1 MKRPLVLALSL
12 LAIFFVFK
20 YFISEQQESLQSEE
34 IISNH
39 SGRLSE
45 EAKIEV
51 SAKSSAIAQTKP
63 ISENKIPEPLD
74 SPPSPAAAAPKAEAL
89 NSETKLS
96 RPKSP
101 KGHLVLPYSID
112 EGLIIVQGD
121 IVVGRPADDNFEDQ
135 GWVEVPKLR
144 PWPSPII
151 PYHIQPDFQNP
162 ERIQEA
168 LQLFSGTAIQFVALQ
183 TVAGTKPVD
192 ALVFQNATGV
202 CKSYVG
208 RIGGLQ
214 PIWINAQ
221 CGPPEV
227 AHEILHA
234 LGFVHEQ
241 NRTDRDRSIKV
252 LFENIDNNFRTNFE
266 ILPQDFMLL
275 SGLTGFDFESV
286 MIYPD
291 TLFSKTSSPTMKPI
305 IENQQISPTKGLSPK
320 DIERLNQFFQPR

>member
-1 MKRPLVLALSL
+1 MKRPLILALSI
-12 LAIFFVFK
+12 LAIFVVFK
-20 YFISEQQESLQSEE
+20 LFFLEQQEDLQSEKITFPNTRE
-34 IISNH
+34 IV
-39 SGRLSE
+39 E
-45 EAKIEV
+45 EVGDEV
-51 SAKSSAIAQTKP
+51 SSKSLIITQPKTN
-63 ISENKIPEPLD
+63 SENETPEPQD
-74 SPPSPAAAAPKAEAL
+74 ASSPPTASAPKAEAL
-89 NSETKLS
+89 TSDTKLS

-121 IVVGRPADDNFEDQ
+121 IVVGKPADDNFGDQ
-135 GWVEVPKLR
+135 GWVEVPKMR

-151 PYHIQPDFQNP
+151 PYHIQADFQNP
-162 ERIQEA
+162 ERIHEA
-168 LQLFSGTAIQFVALQ
+168 LQFFSSTPIRFVPLHTA
-183 TVAGTKPVD
+183 AGNPPKD

-241 NRTDRDRSIKV
+241 NRTDRDRSIQV
-252 LFENIDNNFRTNFE
+252 LFENIDNQFRTNFE

-275 SGLTGFDFESV
+275 SGLAAFDFESV

-291 TLFSKTSSPTMKPI
+291 SLFSKTSSPTMKPI
-305 IENQQISPTKGLSPK
+305 AENQQISPTKGLSPK
-320 DIERLNQFFQPR
+320 DIERLNYFFQPR